1 MSSELQHPFI
11 RPGGRPSVSVIIP
24 GEILIASY
32 PRAVDAGWLHE
43 EHGVQAV
50 LSLQDDWDLLAK
62 SLVGADLEA
71 AYAAAGIDFLRIP
84 ITDNDLADVRRNID
98 RVVKQMHIMRA
109 RGDAVLV
116 HCNAGYNRAPT
127 VVIAYLNRHC
137 GMALREAEAFVRQR
151 RSCAPYT
158 SVLE

>member
-1 MSSELQHPFI
+1 MASELQHPFL
-11 RPGGRPSVSVIIP
+11 RPGGRPSVSVIVP
-24 GEILIASY
+24 GEILIGSY
-32 PRAVDAGWLHE
+32 PRAADATWLRDD
-43 EHGVQAV
+43 HGVGAV

-62 SLVGADLEA
+62 SLVEKDLESS
-71 AYAAAGIDFLRIP
+71 YAAAGMDFVRHP

-98 RVVKQMHIMRA
+98 RVLEKMHGMRE

-127 VVIAYLNRHC
+127 VVIGYLSRYG

-151 RSCAPYT
+151 RQCAPYT